1 MNERLSPWAKLGRA
15 GIIAVAAALLGGQ
28 VALASGIGWAQ
39 DNRQAISDRATAWQ
53 FEPDATIQ
61 DIVTQ
66 AGLSRTG
73 ELYLYASLPE
83 VVPAFE
89 FDKFC
94 SRREPGIGVLGCYRI
109 QEQRIYLFDVTDAR
123 LRSIVPVVAAHEMLH
138 AAWFRF
144 DPALHQELGVL
155 LEADFAKLPADH
167 RLRDRIAQYE
177 ANDPNSR
184 IPELYA
190 ILGTEIAPLSPELEE
205 HFATY
210 FDDRTKVVGL
220 SNEIYRLFDTLSL
233 ELQRLVD
240 ELEERSAEI
249 DQRRAAYEEASA
261 KFQSDLA
268 VYNDRVARYNAGENV
283 PGAANFPRERE
294 SLINRQ
300 TTLRNERTA
309 IQALIDEYNAL
320 YDQLQILNAELSEL
334 NEGINITSVAPQETI
349 EPDTTEAAE

>member
-1 MNERLSPWAKLGRA
+1 MNERLSPWAKIGRA

-53 FEPDATIQ
+53 FEPDTTIQ
-61 DIVTQ
+61 NIVAR

-89 FDKFC
+89 FDKYC

-123 LRSIVPVVAAHEMLH
+123 LQSIVPVVAAHEMLH

-144 DPALHQELGVL
+144 DPSLHQELGAL

-177 ANDPNSR
+177 ANDPSSR

-233 ELQRLVD
+233 ELQRLVA

-249 DQRRAAYEEASA
+249 DERRAAYEEDSA
-261 KFQSDLA
+261 TFQSDLA

-283 PGAANFPRERE
+283 PGAANFPAQRE

-300 TTLRNERTA
+300 TTLRNERAA
-309 IQALIDEYNAL
+309 IQILIDDYNAL

-334 NEGINITSVAPQETI
+334 NEGINITTIAPQETI
-349 EPDTTEAAE
+349 EPDTAEAAD

>member
-1 MNERLSPWAKLGRA
+1 VNERLSPWAKLGRA
-15 GIIAVAAALLGGQ
+15 GIIAVAAVLLGGQ

-61 DIVTQ
+61 DIVTR

-83 VVPAFE
+83 VVPPFE

-109 QEQRIYLFDVTDAR
+109 QEKRIYIFDVTDAR
-123 LRSIVPVVAAHEMLH
+123 LRSIVPVVTAHEMLH

-144 DPALHQELGVL
+144 DRALQDELGVL

-177 ANDPNSR
+177 ANDPTSR

-190 ILGTEIAPLSPELEE
+190 ILGTEIAPLSPQLEE
-205 HFATY
+205 HFGIY

-220 SNEIYRLFDTLSL
+220 ANEIYRLFDTLSL
-233 ELQRLVD
+233 ELERLVA
-240 ELEERSAEI
+240 ELEERSAII
-249 DQRRAAYEEASA
+249 DQRRADYEEASA
-261 KFQSDLA
+261 TFQSDLA
-268 VYNDRVARYNAGENV
+268 VYNDRVERYNAGENV
-283 PGAANFPRERE
+283 PGAANFPAQRD

-300 TTLRNERTA
+300 STLRNERTA

-349 EPDTTEAAE
+349 APDNAEAAE

>member
-53 FEPDATIQ
+53 FEPDATIE
-61 DIVTQ
+61 DIVAR

-144 DPALHQELGVL
+144 DPSRHEELGAL
-155 LEADFAKLPADH
+155 LEADFATLPDDH

-190 ILGTEIAPLSPELEE
+190 ILGTEIAPLSPDLEE

-220 SNEIYRLFDTLSL
+220 ANEIYRLFDTFSL
-233 ELQRLVD
+233 ELERLVA
-240 ELEERSAEI
+240 ELEERSDVI
-249 DQRRAAYEEASA
+249 DQRRAAYEDASA

-268 VYNDRVARYNAGENV
+268 TYNDRVARYNAGENV
-283 PGAANFPRERE
+283 SGAANFPRERE
-294 SLINRQ
+294 SLVSRQ
-300 TTLRNERTA
+300 TTLREERGA

-320 YDQLQILNAELSEL
+320 YDQLQVLNAELSEL
-334 NEGINITSVAPQETI
+334 NEGINITTVAPQETI

>member
-15 GIIAVAAALLGGQ
+15 GIIAVAAVLLGGQ

-61 DIVTQ
+61 EIVDL
-66 AGLSRTG
+66 AGLSKTG

-89 FDKFC
+89 FDRFC

-109 QEQRIYLFDVTDAR
+109 QEKRIYIFDVTDAR
-123 LRSIVPVVAAHEMLH
+123 LRSIVPVVTAHEMLH

-144 DPALHQELGVL
+144 DRALQDELGVL
-155 LEADFAKLPADH
+155 LEADFATLPADH
-167 RLRDRIAQYE
+167 RLRERIAQYE

-190 ILGTEIAPLSPELEE
+190 IMGTEIAPLSSELEE
-205 HFATY
+205 HFAIY

-220 SNEIYRLFDTLSL
+220 ANEVYRLFDTLRL
-233 ELQRLVD
+233 ELERGRA
-240 ELEERSAEI
+240 ELEERSALI
-249 DQRRAAYEEASA
+249 DSRRAAWKEALA
-261 KFQSDLA
+261 QWESDLA
-268 VYNDRVARYNAGENV
+268 GYYDRVARYLAGENV
-283 PGAANFPRERE
+283 PGAANFAAQRDALIGRQNELRAERA
-294 SLINRQ
+294 
-300 TTLRNERTA
+300 A
-309 IQALIDEYNAL
+309 IQELIDAYNAL
-320 YDQLQILNAELSEL
+320 YDELQVLNAELGEL

-349 EPDTTEAAE
+349 EPETAEPDE

>member
-1 MNERLSPWAKLGRA
+1 MNERLGPWAKLGRA

-39 DNRQAISDRATAWQ
+39 DNRQAITDRATAWQ

-61 DIVTQ
+61 NIVDR

-83 VVPAFE
+83 VVPPFE
-89 FDKFC
+89 FDRFC

-123 LRSIVPVVAAHEMLH
+123 LQSIVPVVAAHEMLH
-138 AAWFRF
+138 AAWYRF
-144 DPALHQELGVL
+144 DPSLRESLGVL

-190 ILGTEIAPLSPELEE
+190 ILGTEIAPLSQELED
-205 HFATY
+205 HFGMY

-220 SNEIYRLFDTLSL
+220 ANEIYRLFDTFSL
-233 ELQRLVD
+233 ELQRLVAD
-240 ELEERSAEI
+240 LEERSAVI
-249 DQRRAAYEEASA
+249 DERRRAYEEESE
-261 KFQSDLA
+261 KFQADLA

-283 PGAANFPRERE
+283 PGAANFPAQRE

-300 TTLRNERTA
+300 TTLRNERSA
-309 IQALIDEYNAL
+309 IQALIDDYNAL
-320 YDQLQILNAELSEL
+320 YEQLQILNSELSEL
-334 NEGINITSVAPQETI
+334 NEGINITGVAPQETI
-349 EPDTTEAAE
+349 EPDNTEAAE

>member
-1 MNERLSPWAKLGRA
+1 MNKRLSPWAKLGRA
-15 GIIAVAAALLGGQ
+15 GIIAVATALLGGQ

-53 FEPDATIQ
+53 FDPDATIQ
-61 DIVTQ
+61 DIVTR

-109 QEQRIYLFDVTDAR
+109 QEQRIYIFDVTDAR

-144 DPALHQELGVL
+144 DAQLQEELGVL
-155 LEADFAKLPADH
+155 LEADFATLPDDH

-177 ANDPNSR
+177 ANDPTSR

-205 HFATY
+205 HFGIY
-210 FDDRTKVVGL
+210 FDDRSKVVGL
-220 SNEIYRLFDTLSL
+220 ANEIYRLFDTLSL

-240 ELEERSAEI
+240 ELEQRSAVI
-249 DQRRAAYEEASA
+249 DERRSAYEAASA
-261 KFQSDLA
+261 KFQADLA
-268 VYNDRVARYNAGENV
+268 VYNDRVERYNAGENV

-300 TTLRNERTA
+300 TTLREERTA

-334 NEGINITSVAPQETI
+334 NEGINITTVAPQETI
-349 EPDTTEAAE
+349 EPETAESAD